1 MAAVAQESPVRIAV
15 LVGSIRTD
23 RFCPTPAQ
31 WIADQAAKTDGVE
44 VDLIDLA
51 DHQCPAVLNGNDP
64 DVVLPESV
72 RALGERLDR
81 ADAFIVVSPVYNRS
95 YPAAL
100 KNAVDWFYSEW
111 QLKPV
116 GLVSYGGITGGL
128 HAIEHLRGVFGEFNA
143 VVLRDSI
150 MFANFWDKF
159 DHDGRPVDTEN
170 TDKLATSLIDQLTWW
185 SRSLREAK
193 QRREYP
199 GSGIE

>member
-1 MAAVAQESPVRIAV
+1 MSTSQESPVRIAV
-15 LVGSIRTD
+15 VVGSVRTD
-23 RFCPTPAQ
+23 RFCTTPSQ
-31 WIADQAAKTDGVE
+31 WIADQAAKWDNVE

-51 DHQCPAVLNGNDP
+51 DHQCPTVLNGNDP
-64 DVVLPESV
+64 DAGLPEPV
-72 RALGERLDR
+72 KALGERLKR

-100 KNAVDWFYSEW
+100 KNAIDWFYSEW

-128 HAIEHLRGVFGEFNA
+128 HAIEHLRVVFGEFNA

-159 DHDGRPVDTEN
+159 DHDGRPVDIEG
-170 TDKLATSLIDQLTWW
+170 TDKLAGSLIGQLTWW
-185 SRSLREAK
+185 ARSLREAQEK
-193 QRREYP
+193 RKYP
-199 GSGIE
+199 ETVAL